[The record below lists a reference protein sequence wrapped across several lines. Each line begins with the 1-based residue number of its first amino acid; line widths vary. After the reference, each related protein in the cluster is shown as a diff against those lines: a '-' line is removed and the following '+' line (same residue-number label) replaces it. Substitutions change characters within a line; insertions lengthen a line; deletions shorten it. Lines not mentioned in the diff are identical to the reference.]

1 MKPDYRKAGK
11 NLREAVLDNSHMSAV
26 ELEKKLS
33 DEGVDVKRFLAGA
46 NEAFRKGLQR
56 GMKAKAAHAKAR
68 SAVLKGSV
76 FGNLDGKLRPDLLAL
91 CQAAMGGQFGSAI
104 RARCRNK
111 NADALTDDELRSW
124 LEDIERLSEEET
136 ED

>member
-11 NLREAVLDNSHMSAV
+11 NLEEAVLDNSHMSAA
-26 ELEKKLS
+26 ELEKSVS
-33 DEGVDVKRFLAGA
+33 DKGVDVKKFMAGA
-46 NEAFRKGLQR
+46 DEAFRKGLQR

-76 FGNLDGKLRPDLLAL
+76 FGDLGGKLRADLLAL
-91 CQAAMGGQFGSAI
+91 CQAASAGQYGTAI

-111 NADALTDDELRSW
+111 NAEALTDEELRSW
-124 LEDIERLSEEET
+124 LEDIERLNEEHT

>member
-11 NLREAVLDNSHMSAV
+11 NLREAVLDNSHMSSA
-26 ELEKKLS
+26 ELQKKLS
-33 DEGVDVKRFLAGA
+33 DEGVDVKKFLSGA
-46 NEAFRKGLQR
+46 DEAFRKGLQR

-76 FGNLDGKLRPDLLAL
+76 FGDLGGKLRADLLAL
-91 CQAAMGGQFGSAI
+91 CQAASAGQYGTAI

-111 NADALTDDELRSW
+111 NAEALTDEELRSW
-124 LEDIERLSEEET
+124 LEDIERLNEEDT

>member
-11 NLREAVLDNSHMSAV
+11 NLEEAILDNSHMSMA
-26 ELEKKLS
+26 ELQKEVS
-33 DEGVDVKRFLAGA
+33 DKGVDVKRFLAGA
-46 NEAFRKGLQR
+46 DEAFRKGLQG

-76 FGNLDGKLRPDLLAL
+76 FGNLAGKVRADLLVL
-91 CQAAMGGQFGSAI
+91 CQAASAGQYGTAI

-111 NADALTDDELRSW
+111 NAEALTDEELRSW
-124 LEDIERLSEEET
+124 LEDIERLNEEET

>member
-11 NLREAVLDNSHMSAV
+11 NLREAVLDNSHMSAAD
-26 ELEKKLS
+26 LQKKLS

-46 NEAFRKGLQR
+46 NEAFRKGLQS

-76 FGNLDGKLRPDLLAL
+76 FGNLKGMIRTDLLAL
-91 CQAAMGGQFGSAI
+91 CQAASAGQYGTAI

-111 NADALTDDELRSW
+111 NAEAMTDEELRSW
-124 LEDIERLSEEET
+124 LEDIERLNEEET

>member
-11 NLREAVLDNSHMSAV
+11 NLEEAVLDNSHMSAT
-26 ELEKKLS
+26 ELETKLTGQ
-33 DEGVDVKRFLAGA
+33 GVDVNKFLAGA
-46 NEAFRKGLQR
+46 DAAFRKGLQR

-68 SAVLKGSV
+68 SAVLRGSV
-76 FGNLDGKLRPDLLAL
+76 FGDLGGKLRADLLAL
-91 CQAAMGGQFGSAI
+91 CQAASVGQYGTAI

-111 NADALTDDELRSW
+111 NAEAMTDEELRSW
-124 LEDIERLSEEET
+124 LEDIERLNENET

>member
-11 NLREAVLDNSHMSAV
+11 NLEEAVLDNSHMSAA
-26 ELEKKLS
+26 ELEKSVS
-33 DEGVDVKRFLAGA
+33 DKGVDAKKFLAGA
-46 NEAFRKGLQR
+46 DEAFRKGLQR

-76 FGNLDGKLRPDLLAL
+76 FGDLGGKLRADLLAL
-91 CQAAMGGQFGSAI
+91 CQAASGGQYGTAI

-111 NADALTDDELRSW
+111 NAEAMTDEELRSW
-124 LEDIERLSEEET
+124 LEDIERLN
-136 ED
+136 D